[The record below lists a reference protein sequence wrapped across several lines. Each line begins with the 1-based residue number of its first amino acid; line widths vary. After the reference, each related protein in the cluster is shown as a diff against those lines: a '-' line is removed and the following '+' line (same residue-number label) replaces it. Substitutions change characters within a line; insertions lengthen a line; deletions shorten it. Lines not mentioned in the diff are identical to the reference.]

1 MSTKAAALLLA
12 TLLGLGPALAD
23 GHLGNP
29 IITAPDRPLPP
40 TCYRT
45 ETDTLSA
52 AVFLEEIEGEAI
64 DVSGYGNVTTAEG
77 ESWGFLVTFTGVLD
91 GAFLTGTSTVSV
103 DGDQFEELRQWAF
116 ADGAIVTEMGTF
128 AASDCDGIEDEFINR
143 SIN

>member
-12 TLLGLGPALAD
+12 TLLGLGPAWAD

-40 TCYRT
+40 TCYST

-52 AVFLEEIEGEAI
+52 AVLLEEIEGEAI

-128 AASDCDGIEDEFINR
+128 TASDCDGIEDEFINR